1 MRVRITVAGGERL
14 GRVVSEGYSMKAGTP
29 LYEVV
34 LDEPLPDG
42 RSRILFAEDELSVAV
57 P

>member
-1 MRVRITVAGGERL
+1 MRVRVTVAGGERL
-14 GRVVSEGYSMKAGTP
+14 GRVVSDGYSMKAGTR
-29 LYEVV
+29 LYEIV